1 MTGQGKA
8 SGLAGHRNA
17 SSGIEAVV
25 VDQSDAQRRTGEQLL
40 HQMLAL
46 LVGAGVGVACLYVDA
61 GEPLING
68 FDQIQFQRAAG
79 FAGEPEQSI
88 AERCSISSGMGWVEL
103 LQQLT
108 DPAREVEHRLS
119 ARWRWPGGD
128 QRAPEQSLLPG

>member
-25 VDQSDAQRRTGEQLL
+25 VDQSDAQRRTVEQLL
-40 HQMLAL
+40 YQMLAS
-46 LVGAGVGVACLYVDA
+46 LVGVGVACLYVDA

-79 FAGEPEQSI
+79 FAGEPQQSI
-88 AERCSISSGMGWVEL
+88 A
-103 LQQLT
+103 
-108 DPAREVEHRLS
+108 
-119 ARWRWPGGD
+119 
-128 QRAPEQSLLPG
+128 